1 MKKNADSSQIQAVVK
16 MMIKT
21 LNQEGVT
28 LLSIDVDKEIP
39 TFYVEIDG
47 KRVIQSVEE
56 TLKSAYGILWTL
68 IYGKVED
75 WNRSLKI
82 DLQYN
87 LINEEEVAFT

>member
-1 MKKNADSSQIQAVVK
+1 MKRNAGNQIHAVVK

-28 LLSIDVDKEIP
+28 LLNIDVEKELP
-39 TFYVEIDG
+39 TFYVELDG
-47 KRVIQSVEE
+47 KRMIQSVED

-68 IYGKVED
+68 IYGKVDD
-75 WNRSLKI
+75 WNRNLKI

-87 LINEEEVAFT
+87 IINEEEVVVP

>member
-1 MKKNADSSQIQAVVK
+1 MKKNADSGQIQAVVK

-39 TFYVEIDG
+39 TFYVEVDSR
-47 KRVIQSVEE
+47 RVIQSVED

-75 WNRSLKI
+75 WNRHLKI

-87 LINEEEVAFT
+87 LINSEEVPAT